1 MQYKRSRKGAMEIG
15 RELGVDYLLE
25 GSVRRDAGR
34 VRITAQLVDVGS
46 QTQLWAETYERSE
59 RDVLMLQRD
68 VAVRIAQSLAGGV
81 FSPVLAR
88 ATKRSPSFAAYERV
102 LRGRALRQV
111 ATEPAIREAITMFEH
126 AIALDAE
133 YAAAHAGLADCYR
146 VLGGPGWEAAPP
158 AELLERARDAADKA
172 LELDPELPEGY
183 AARAMV
189 RFSLEWD
196 LPAADRDLLRAISL
210 NPSYA
215 RAHQYRSAVLTAMS
229 RFDDAVESAR
239 KSYALDPLS
248 VTDGTTLGIRLYYA
262 GRYEDAV
269 SQFRLTLQDHPGFS
283 ITHWGL
289 GQTYAQMGRLTDA
302 VSAFRTAAEH
312 AGGSPYMR
320 AWLANVLARAG
331 QRDEAERIR
340 SEIKVLADQGYV
352 SPFVFA
358 LMAAGFGE
366 REAALEWLERL
377 RAARS
382 GWIPFLPVEPEF
394 SAYRDDPRFRA
405 LQTDVKLGTSSLR
418 PHLLPVRQALLGTL
432 HLLFGG
438 AGFLF
443 DEVVLD
449 AAHRLGGREDGF
461 PRRGAFAEVHGIPS
475 TIARPVLAVHA
486 LDAARV
492 RLDPGDRVRTGLHA
506 RADVELQHDVF
517 RRARREDVHRPL
529 AVERL
534 PLHRVIM
541 KARDHAERPEPVGR
555 GVEAVGERTEVV
567 GGLGRSRTRDDD
579 GLAANG
585 LVELDGFRQLVAD
598 DRVVAVMRR
607 GALDVQLVE
616 QLPDVCRVLRRPLQ
630 VGRVELDLRV
640 AHRRDAADGAH
651 QVLHQE
657 PADAVELD
665 AHLGLRRGERRARG
679 QRQRA
684 RQREE
689 CAA

>member
-1 MQYKRSRKGAMEIG
+1 MSLASETPRERAYRFGPFELDLASGELRRHGLRVRLRGRPIEILQCLVEGRGGLVSRDDLRTRLWSADTYVDFDHGLNSAMNKLREALGDSADSPRYIETVPKRGYKFVASVEVVPGPTSSELPALPAGAPVEAAEARSAAVHPPLSAPPPLRPRWWFWVTASLVVAAVAVAAWFVKTRVGTSLSGRVMLVVLPFENRTGQVEDEYFSDGITDEMIAQLGALDPERLGIIARTTAMQYKRSRKGAMEIG

-81 FSPVLAR
+81 LSPVLAR
-88 ATKRSPSFAAYERV
+88 ATRRSPSFAAYERV

-111 ATEPAIREAITMFEH
+111 ATELAIREAITMFEQ

-133 YAAAHAGLADCYR
+133 YAAAYAGLADCYR

-183 AARAMV
+183 AARGMV

-239 KSYALDPLS
+239 KSSALDPLS

-289 GQTYAQMGRLTDA
+289 GQTYAEMGRLNDA
-302 VSAFRTAAEH
+302 VSALRVAVEH

-340 SEIKVLADQGYV
+340 SEIKTLADRGYV

-358 LMAAGFGE
+358 LMAAGLGE
-366 REAALEWLERL
+366 KDAALEWLERVK
-377 RAARS
+377 AARS
-382 GWIPFLPVEPEF
+382 GWVPFLPVEPEF
-394 SAYRDDPRFRA
+394 SAYRDDPRFRE
-405 LQTDVKLGTSSLR
+405 LQ
-418 PHLLPVRQALLGTL
+418 
-432 HLLFGG
+432 
-438 AGFLF
+438 
-443 DEVVLD
+443 
-449 AAHRLGGREDGF
+449 
-461 PRRGAFAEVHGIPS
+461 AEVK
-475 TIARPVLAVHA
+475 R
-486 LDAARV
+486 
-492 RLDPGDRVRTGLHA
+492 
-506 RADVELQHDVF
+506 
-517 RRARREDVHRPL
+517 
-529 AVERL
+529 
-534 PLHRVIM
+534 
-541 KARDHAERPEPVGR
+541 
-555 GVEAVGERTEVV
+555 
-567 GGLGRSRTRDDD
+567 
-579 GLAANG
+579 
-585 LVELDGFRQLVAD
+585 
-598 DRVVAVMRR
+598 
-607 GALDVQLVE
+607 
-616 QLPDVCRVLRRPLQ
+616 
-630 VGRVELDLRV
+630 
-640 AHRRDAADGAH
+640 
-651 QVLHQE
+651 
-657 PADAVELD
+657 
-665 AHLGLRRGERRARG
+665 
-679 QRQRA
+679 
-684 RQREE
+684 
-689 CAA
+689 